1 MTPERILVVD
11 DDESLL
17 NLMALALRR
26 RGYQVDQALDGF
38 TALKILNSQPPFSVL
53 LTDLMMPGMSGIE
66 LLREARKLDEHLQT
80 VVVTAVPDL
89 ESAIST
95 MRANG
100 AYDYLLKPFKSM
112 SQLLLA
118 VERAAAQRRLLLERE
133 HLRLQVHS
141 EAERLRAFV
150 TNTGDAI
157 ITANASGMLQVIN
170 PAAVRLC
177 GSPGLEGKNA
187 LSNLP
192 PNLATLIS
200 NWQTI
205 GGNLPTVV
213 EMAWPDGTVQ
223 LVTLTPIP
231 EDNEEQWG
239 WMAVLRD
246 ITHLKRMEELKS
258 QVLIEASSRIRI
270 PLAQAM
276 NLLVELNT
284 LTAKN
289 VQSSEVVSRLAQI
302 WKRIQEWSDD
312 LNALVRIDTDTA
324 LQPTTIDMGEILGE
338 IRKTQAEALLQT
350 SEVNLEV
357 TIEPGLSRI
366 TADLDLICRL
376 LNGIINRAAARSEKG
391 DTINVVARNHNN
403 QVWVGISDNG
413 PTVNDADLPHIFEKS
428 FVKTTPEKGTTGL
441 EMALIKSI
449 VDRMGGQVWIGGQE
463 KKGST
468 IFVCFPARLP
478 AN

>member
-17 NLMALALRR
+17 NLMALSLRR
-26 RGYQVDQALDGF
+26 RGYQVEQALDGF
-38 TALKILNSQPPFSVL
+38 NALKILNTQPPFSVL

-66 LLREARKLDEHLQT
+66 LLREAMKLDEHLQT
-80 VVVTAVPDL
+80 VVVTAAPDL

-100 AYDYLLKPFKSM
+100 AYDYLLKPFESM

-133 HLRLQVHS
+133 QLRLQVHS
-141 EAERLRAFV
+141 EAERLRALI
-150 TNTGDAI
+150 TNTSDAI
-157 ITANASGMLQVIN
+157 ITANASGVLQVIN

-177 GSPGLEGKNA
+177 GSSGLEGKNA

-192 PNLATLIS
+192 PNLGTLIS

-205 GGNLPTVV
+205 GGNLPTSV
-213 EMAWPDGTVQ
+213 EMAWPDGTIQ
-223 LVTLTPIP
+223 LVTLTPIA

-239 WMAVLRD
+239 WMVVLRD

-289 VQSSEVVSRLAQI
+289 IQSNEVVSRLAQI

-312 LNALVRIDTDTA
+312 LNALVRINTDTA
-324 LQPTTIDMGEILGE
+324 LKPATIDLGEILDE
-338 IRKTQAEALLQT
+338 MQKNQAEALLQT
-350 SEVNLEV
+350 NEINLEV

-366 TADLDLICRL
+366 TADPDLIRRL
-376 LNGIINRAAARSEKG
+376 LNGIVNRAVSRSEKG
-391 DTINVVARNHNN
+391 DTITVVARNHNN

-428 FVKTTPEKGTTGL
+428 FVKTTPDKGNTGL

-449 VDRMGGQVWIGGQE
+449 VDRMGGQVWVGGPE

-468 IFVCFPARLP
+468 IFICFPARLP
-478 AN
+478 EN